1 MTERER
7 RQIVI
12 NHLRAGNTQDAA
24 EELASCVEAYPGDGD
39 LHHAIGLAFA
49 AGGTLGPARE
59 QLETAAKLS
68 PHSAPILADLAQVW
82 LAQGRSEEAVERAEQ
97 ALVLDSESALAHFT
111 LGRAYLT
118 KACAQQSRSTS
129 RTEPGY
135 DFPLIDGRAPLYLRA
150 LTAME
155 AALDSMPPFVTA
167 VRAAL
172 AFAYVR
178 AGHLHAA
185 AEQLAAELAELP
197 PDDESERVA
206 DRLRSVELEIARERY
221 WTEVGQEKADAR
233 DPDGNPELL
242 LRAAHAHAVAGDEEA
257 LAQTLA
263 QARAAGYGPRPAV
276 VTRFEG
282 EDSIFQQVSD
292 VHLFIAGG
300 LECVLNGELRFLPF
314 GELDSIQLGPPAHW
328 RAARVELLTGES
340 LQVEVPALYRLSLR
354 SSNDF
359 VQSGRFTQFKY
370 NPGETRYARAIGSRN
385 LTTEDSVIPFT
396 DMKGIRFL

>member
-7 RQIVI
+7 RQKVI
-12 NHLRAGNTQDAA
+12 KHLRAGNTQDAA
-24 EELASCVEAYPGDGD
+24 NELASCEEPYPGDGD

-59 QLETAAKLS
+59 QLETAVKLS

-82 LAQGRSEEAVERAEQ
+82 LAQGRAEEAVERAEQ
-97 ALVLDSESALAHFT
+97 ALQLDSESALAHFT
-111 LGRAYLT
+111 LGRACLT
-118 KACAQQSRSTS
+118 KACAQQARSAP
-129 RTEPGY
+129 RTEPGF

-150 LTAME
+150 LTEME
-155 AALDSMPPFVTA
+155 AALDSIPPFIAA

-185 AEQLAAELAELP
+185 AEQLANELADLP
-197 PDDESERVA
+197 SGDESERVA
-206 DRLRSVELEIARERY
+206 ERLRSVELEIVRERY
-221 WTEVGQEKADAR
+221 WAEVGQEQVTVR
-233 DPDGNPELL
+233 DPAGNPELL
-242 LRAAHAHAVAGDEEA
+242 LRVAHAQAVAGEEEA
-257 LAQTLA
+257 LAQTLL
-263 QARAAGYGPRPAV
+263 QTRAIGYGPRPAV

-282 EDSIFQQVSD
+282 EDCIFQRISD
-292 VHLFIAGG
+292 VHLYIAGG
-300 LECVLNGELRFLPF
+300 LECVFNNELRFLPF
-314 GELDSIQLGPPAHW
+314 SEMDSIILGPPMHW
-328 RAARVELLTGES
+328 RPAQVELLTGES
-340 LQVEVPALYRLSLR
+340 LQVEVPSLYRLSLR
-354 SSNDF
+354 SPNDL

-396 DMKGIRFL
+396 DVKVIRFL